1 MVVCKL
7 KDHVYMKY
15 DLYVFTRIKKS
26 FDEGYYKNK
35 IETQE

>member
-15 DLYVFTRIKKS
+15 DLYVFTRIKS